1 MVSSTWPSAT
11 TLSAVERGAPS
22 STPNF
27 SWQRSSSS
35 DRRKMETGKTR
46 RLRRILRHDGKT
58 VIVPMDHGVAVG
70 PIEGLTDMETT
81 IDNVAKG
88 GADAVLVHAGI
99 AKTVDNQG
107 MGLILHLSGAT
118 RLTRGPNWKT
128 QLSSVKLALRL
139 GADAVSVHIN
149 VGSEHEQDMLDQ
161 FSRILDES
169 DDLGLPVLAMMY
181 PRGPGIQN
189 EHAYEVVSHAARLGY
204 ELGADIVKTNY
215 TGDVESFR
223 NVIKS
228 VKAPIVVAGGPKAG
242 SDYEALQLV
251 SDSMKAGA
259 AGVSIGRNVFQHNKP
274 TLMTRALIEIVHNG
288 TNPTQALSIL
298 GERTER
304 ILARA

>member
-1 MVSSTWPSAT
+1 
-11 TLSAVERGAPS
+11 
-22 STPNF
+22 
-27 SWQRSSSS
+27 
-35 DRRKMETGKTR
+35 METGKTR
-46 RLRRILRHDGKT
+46 RLRRIFKQDGKT
-58 VIVPMDHGVAVG
+58 VIIPMDHGVSVG

-99 AKTVDNQG
+99 AKTIDNQG

-118 RLTRGPNWKT
+118 RLTREPNWKT
-128 QLSSVKLALRL
+128 QLSTVKLAVRL

-169 DDLGLPVLAMMY
+169 DNVGLPVLAMMY

-189 EHAYEVVSHAARLGY
+189 EHGYEVVSHAARLGY
-204 ELGADIVKTNY
+204 ELGADVVKTNY

-223 NVIKS
+223 NVVKS
-228 VKAPIVVAGGPKAG
+228 VKAPVVVAGGPKAG
-242 SDYEALQLV
+242 SESEALQLV
-251 SDSMKAGA
+251 SDSIKAGA
-259 AGVSIGRNVFQHNKP
+259 AGVSIGRNVFQHRNP
-274 TLMTRALIEIVHNG
+274 ALMTRALVEIVHKG
-288 TNPTQALSIL
+288 SSPTQALSIL
-298 GERTER
+298 GERSER